1 MIINESFIDLLKYSR
16 IDGIDFESCGIDFE
30 SLIVLFGIIFR
41 SLTQFESPNQNWCD
55 SLRCVGSYL
64 PLIHKRLSIARRTS
78 KYHQIHTSKY

>member
-55 SLRCVGSYL
+55 HLRCVDR
-64 PLIHKRLSIARRTS
+64 KLSTPHTQAS
-78 KYHQIHTSKY
+78 VHCQAHQ